1 MNRIAVALVA
11 AFLFPVIGCGDAG
24 HGATPETETQ
34 ATAAP
39 VTPATSATAAPA
51 APPDPTS
58 AITVRREPSDSTEHY
73 RAGGRSW
80 RGCGATVY
88 DDQTGF
94 DWYGIAVSGPAKC
107 TTAIAVFKA
116 LATYVHQHQTE
127 TDDCFPGYCNADGR
141 SRTIIA
147 GYGCK
152 ATDYGDVSI
161 SLDIVCRHGN
171 RYVSAGAADDE

>member
-1 MNRIAVALVA
+1 MHRISAALVA
-11 AFLFPVIGCGDAG
+11 ALVLCVIGCGDERQS
-24 HGATPETETQ
+24 ATPGTATQ

-39 VTPATSATAAPA
+39 VTPATSAAAAPA
-51 APPDPTS
+51 ATPDPAS
-58 AITVRREPSDSTEHY
+58 AITVRRAPSDSTAHY

-88 DDQTGF
+88 DDRTGF
-94 DWYGIAVSGPAKC
+94 DWYGISVSGLVTC
-107 TTAIAVFKA
+107 TAAIAVIKA
-116 LATYVHQHQTE
+116 LADYVDQHQTGA
-127 TDDCFPGYCNADGR
+127 DDCFPGYCNADGR
-141 SRTIIA
+141 SRTTIA

-161 SLDIVCRHGN
+161 SLDIVCRRGN